1 MPRPTLASMIVAG
14 LRAQD
19 VQAEDG
25 GLIAYAE
32 RVARRVEGARALP
45 MGHLAP
51 IASAYERA
59 ERAILAR
66 DPEKCQPV
74 FECHHAP
81 VQHGKTTLIQRAIL
95 RILRRNPRAWI
106 AYCAYNESTA
116 VAKMYEVRQLCDG
129 EGIQIDPNFDT
140 AVEFRTRQGGGVVC
154 GGIVGGP
161 WTSRGFDL
169 IIIDDPYKTAQDAYS
184 LAWRTSV
191 ENAFWTALWT
201 RRRPWTSIIVNA
213 ARWHPADLIGVLRKR
228 GWRYVCL
235 PAINDNGCQ
244 ACAETRQRGERIPV
258 ERHTCEALWPDRW
271 SLAELLAIRD
281 GRPAND
287 NAEAIDAVPAQVW
300 ASLYQGNPKGEGNK
314 VFDPAQLIVYSTLPT
329 APYVEALGLDMA
341 YGKKARND
349 RSSFTVFRRY
359 FAEPRALYL
368 VETWTG
374 REAVEL
380 FACRVAEAQL
390 RRGGLVSRLPLPRTA
405 AEIEAWRAGLSR
417 EEVKR
422 ARRIQARWYT
432 STTESGVADLMPG
445 YGARVE
451 AARAT
456 VDKLARAQGGGYT
469 AAWAEGRIRVPDRE
483 DEHQRAWR
491 VAHEDFTGADGD
503 ADDPVD
509 GAVAAHDL
517 LYVPPASLGSGRSI
531 TFGRRDFASREG

>member
-1 MPRPTLASMIVAG
+1 MIAAG

-19 VQAEDG
+19 AQTEDG
-25 GLIAYAE
+25 GLIAYAD
-32 RVARRVEGARALP
+32 RLARKRETVPLP

-51 IASAYERA
+51 LASRYEA
-59 ERAILAR
+59 VERAIR
-66 DPEKCQPV
+66 RQGPPI

-81 VQHGKTTLIQRAIL
+81 VQHGKSSLIQAFIVRT
-95 RILRRNPRAWI
+95 LRRNPHVKIGYASFSAYRAE
-106 AYCAYNESTA
+106 N
-116 VAKMYEVRQLCDG
+116 KMGEVRDLAQS
-129 EGIQIDPNFDT
+129 EGIRISPGWDRQDEWRT
-140 AVEFRTRQGGGVVC
+140 VEGGMVVA

-161 WTSRGFDL
+161 WTGQGFDVL
-169 IIIDDPYKTAQDAYS
+169 IIDDPYKDES
-184 LAWRTSV
+184 EAWSRAHRDKV
-191 ENAFWTALWT
+191 EHAFEKSIWT
-201 RRRPWTSIIVNA
+201 RRAPWTSIIVNH
-213 ARWHPADLIGVLRKR
+213 ARWHPHDLIGSLEAS
-228 GWRYVCL
+228 GWRYVRL
-235 PAINDNGCQ
+235 GPFKDDDS
-244 ACAETRQRGERIPV
+244 P
-258 ERHTCEALWPDRW
+258 LWPERW
-271 SLAELLAIRD
+271 PLEELLAIRD
-281 GRPAND
+281 GRPATT
-287 NAEAIDAVPAQVW
+287 ETQEIKAVLPTTW
-300 ASLYQGNPKGEGNK
+300 ASLYLGLPRAEGSRI
-314 VFDPAQLIVYSTLPT
+314 FDPAHLVTYSTLPT
-329 APYVEALGLDMA
+329 GPYVEALGLDLA

-359 FAEPRALYL
+359 SAEPRALYL

-405 AEIEAWRAGLSR
+405 ADVEAWRADLSR

-445 YGARVE
+445 YGARVGAE
-451 AARAT
+451 RAT

-469 AAWAEGRIRVPDRE
+469 AAWAEGRIRVPARE

-509 GAVAAHDL
+509 GSVAAHDL